1 MGSRVDDPDRTGRP
15 AVTATP
21 DSASATA
28 PRPLWRNRDFALLW
42 SGAAFSILGMRVTSI
57 AWPLLVIFDGG
68 SAERAGLV
76 GFAAL
81 LPQLLVQLPAGVLVD
96 RWDRKKVMICSDLTG
111 LTAIASVLAA
121 LLIWQLTLPHLLI
134 AAFLA
139 GSASVCY
146 QLSERAAVR
155 AVVDPSHLSAALS
168 QNEARSKGAGLLG
181 QPISTVLLSFAS
193 WMPFGVTVIGHAL
206 SIATLLAIRTPFQQV
221 RRRRRASLGSEL
233 AAGLR
238 WMRDQKLLRSALVLI
253 SCTNIISQVLA
264 LAMILIIKE
273 SGGAVTTIGLIGVAT
288 GVGGLLG
295 ALCGSWFMARF
306 GLSTLFVGT
315 LVLRMLLIPSIAFF
329 SEPWVLAAVFAAM
342 SWAGGLMNV
351 VGGVYQV
358 RITPEEM
365 QGRAASVGSLITSG
379 ANSLGPLTGGLLLG
393 AWGTSVT
400 VLGAAVTMAALAVLA
415 AVAARRFGVPAQ
427 GREWQAE

>member
-1 MGSRVDDPDRTGRP
+1 MTVEAETEPRP
-15 AVTATP
+15 A
-21 DSASATA
+21 
-28 PRPLWRNRDFALLW
+28 PLWRNRDFGLLW
-42 SGAAFSILGMRVTSI
+42 SGAAFSILGMRVCSI

-81 LPQLLVQLPAGVLVD
+81 LPQLVVQLPAGVLVD
-96 RWDRKKVMICSDLTG
+96 RWDRKKVMICSDLIG
-111 LTAIASVLAA
+111 LTAIASVLAT
-121 LLIWQLTLPHLLI
+121 LLIWRLTLPHLLI

-155 AVVDPSHLSAALS
+155 AVVHPSHLSAALS

-206 SIATLLAIRTPFQQV
+206 SILTLLAIRTPFQRV
-221 RRRRRASLGSEL
+221 RRRAPAGLGREL

-238 WMRDQKLLRSALVLI
+238 WMRDQKLLRSALVVI
-253 SCTNIISQVLA
+253 SCTNIISQVLT

-306 GLSTLFVGT
+306 GLGALFVGT

-365 QGRAASVGSLITSG
+365 QGRAASVGALITSG

-400 VLGAAVTMAALAVLA
+400 VLGAAGSMAALAVLA
-415 AVAARRFGVPAQ
+415 GLAARRFGVPA
-427 GREWQAE
+427 RERQAE